1 MPKIVAAAR
10 SASIILIVYCLVP
23 CLPALGAVLQ
33 ARSEDG
39 DSVGRRGPV
48 RSTTRAPD
56 TPLGLV
62 PSPLAHRRPDLHGV
76 TRP

>member
-10 SASIILIVYCLVP
+10 SASIIRIVYCFVP

-39 DSVGRRGPV
+39 GSVGRRGPV

-56 TPLGLV
+56 APRGLV
-62 PSPLAHRRPDLHGV
+62 PSPLAHRRSDLHGV